1 MGLIT
6 ICASSHGSGSC
17 IPPGSGAEELPLPAA
32 AEGLGLVMSF
42 LPVSLSVSSS
52 CSVPARAAAAH
63 PIRYRHF
70 ALVPGHQCRADRL
83 HAWPCT
89 RAGTGANGTGR
100 ADIVAGSRLL
110 VQQLLAVRHPSPIRE
125 KGPRRARRNRSN
137 LQPARAREQKSGPA
151 RTRQPQGRSQGT
163 ALARCA
169 SPFSLPSTCCKRFR
183 PVSMA
188 RTNLAHE
195 HSVINTHTHNYV
207 SYSPLSRTIFY
218 LIKEFAL
225 SDGISVFL
233 SISIFVRHGSTMAD
247 SFTQLTA
254 PASLLGGARRSS
266 SSRCRSEFAP
276 AFHTQCVCLR
286 GPARAL
292 QAFGAWP
299 KTGLSSTYG

>member
-1 MGLIT
+1 MRLFT

-52 CSVPARAAAAH
+52 RSVPARAAAAH

-70 ALVPGHQCRADRL
+70 ALVPGHQCRAGRL
-83 HAWPCT
+83 HAWSCT

-169 SPFSLPSTCCKRFR
+169 SPFSLPFTCCKRFR

-195 HSVINTHTHNYV
+195 HSGKNRAHEHSNNSCV
-207 SYSPLSRTIFY
+207 
-218 LIKEFAL
+218 
-225 SDGISVFL
+225 DGKAVFL

-266 SSRCRSEFAP
+266 SSRCRSELAP

-292 QAFGAWP
+292 QAFGAGP
-299 KTGLSSTYG
+299 KTD

>member
-1 MGLIT
+1 MGLFT

-70 ALVPGHQCRADRL
+70 ALVPGHQCRAGRL
-83 HAWPCT
+83 HACSCT

-137 LQPARAREQKSGPA
+137 LQPGRAREQKSCAGTRASAAGQVTRYSTRALRLTTLSTIHLLQTLAACVHGPA
-151 RTRQPQGRSQGT
+151 RT
-163 ALARCA
+163 
-169 SPFSLPSTCCKRFR
+169 LP
-183 PVSMA
+183 
-188 RTNLAHE
+188 TNIL
-195 HSVINTHTHNYV
+195 
-207 SYSPLSRTIFY
+207 
-218 LIKEFAL
+218 
-225 SDGISVFL
+225 
-233 SISIFVRHGSTMAD
+233 
-247 SFTQLTA
+247 
-254 PASLLGGARRSS
+254 
-266 SSRCRSEFAP
+266 
-276 AFHTQCVCLR
+276 
-286 GPARAL
+286 
-292 QAFGAWP
+292 
-299 KTGLSSTYG
+299 